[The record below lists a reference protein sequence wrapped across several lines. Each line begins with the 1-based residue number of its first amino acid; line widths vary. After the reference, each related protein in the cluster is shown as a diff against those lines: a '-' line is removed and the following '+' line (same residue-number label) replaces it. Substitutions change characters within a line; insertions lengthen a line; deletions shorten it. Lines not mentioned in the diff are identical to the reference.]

1 MKTKLKTILTNMEN
15 KNYKVIEVNN
25 KIPTRCGELT
35 PLESSGYTL
44 VELGN
49 KNLHNFM

>member
-1 MKTKLKTILTNMEN
+1 MYQINILNEG
-15 KNYKVIEVNN
+15 KRLLNN

-44 VELGN
+44 DELGSN
-49 KNLHNFM
+49 